1 MVSVQDDDVILVD
14 NIRRGIDAD
23 ISLNTLATRY
33 YPMFEKIVYHF
44 SNIYNCRN
52 IDPSDYLVSYTMI
65 LSTSINKYNPLIG
78 SYKTYLNQLLANGI
92 SKEML
97 RKINSN
103 DITNTFISLDSQ
115 SGEDM
120 TYHEIIADEDDLSP
134 VEYTNINEVKLILR
148 GQTKKKL
155 EPNEEL
161 QLRAINMRVFGF
173 TIHEIADKLGVSFT
187 TVRRLLEAS
196 PTDRNI
202 RRIKIRLK

>member
-23 ISLNTLATRY
+23 IALNTLATRY
-33 YPMFEKIVYHF
+33 FSMFEKLVYHF

-52 IDPSDYLVSYTMI
+52 IDPSDYLVCYTMI
-65 LSTSINKYNPLIG
+65 LTTSINKYNPLIG

-97 RKINSN
+97 RKINSH
-103 DITNTFISLDSQ
+103 DVANTFISLDSK

-120 TYHEIIADEDDLSP
+120 TYHDIIADENDLSP
-134 VEYTNINEVKLILR
+134 IEYTNINEVKLVLR
-148 GQTKKKL
+148 GQTKRKL
-155 EPNEEL
+155 ETNEEL
-161 QLRAINMRVFGF
+161 QLKAITMRVFGF
-173 TIHEIADKLGVSFT
+173 TIHEIADRLGVSFT
-187 TVRRLLEAS
+187 TARRLLEDS

-202 RRIKIRLK
+202 NRIKIRLK